1 MTQVWLVLL
10 GAVLLWQGESWAK
23 TSQKYAVAEPIAL
36 VLGLLGYGCLAI
48 SVVLFFV
55 NGGTTG

>member
-1 MTQVWLVLL
+1 MTQVWLALL
-10 GAVLLWQGESWAK
+10 GAILLWQGDNWAQASENVAMVLV
-23 TSQKYAVAEPIAL
+23 TS
-36 VLGLLGYGCLAI
+36 GYGCLII